1 MVAIYNFMDTLLCT
15 LSTQLRIRT
24 QFLSNRTQFLP
35 TLIWPVWP
43 DWQILRISTNVSTK
57 KSMNFSTMNSVF
69 WFLEATGMASFQKNQ
84 KLIFLFRCR
93 QVPCHHSSIFEEKK
107 VSSST
112 VTVSKLRAYISSTCE
127 VCSLLSHQHYVR

>member
-24 QFLSNRTQFLP
+24 QFLSYRIQFLP
-35 TLIWPVWP
+35 TLIRPVWP
-43 DWQILRISTNVSTK
+43 VWQILRISTNVSTK
-57 KSMNFSTMNSVF
+57 KSMYFSTMNSVF

-93 QVPCHHSSIFEEKK
+93 KVPCHRSSIFEENK

-112 VTVSKLRAYISSTCE
+112 VTVSKLRAYISSTRE
-127 VCSLLSHQHYVR
+127 VCSLLSHLHYVR